1 MDAAA
6 GARAL
11 ASIDYAMMSLR
22 TDAGTITRL
31 LSPAS

>member
-1 MDAAA
+1 MRRP
-6 GARAL
+6 ARAL

-22 TDAGTITRL
+22 TDADTITQL